1 METVMSINNYV
12 QKIKQIITNCI
23 ESDKG
28 KDVLTIIIV
37 ILVGV
42 SSFYLGRLSNQNT
55 TDGVKIE
62 YTGQEAS
69 AIGGIESFKANN
81 SQISLN
87 PSIADKMNNNGQG
100 SYFASTRGKKYY
112 STGCS
117 AGKSIKQE
125 NRIYF
130 QTSTEAEKAGYT
142 PSSSC

>member
-1 METVMSINNYV
+1 MSINNYM
-12 QKIKQIITNCI
+12 QKIKLFI

-28 KDVLTIIIV
+28 KDVLIIIIV
-37 ILVGV
+37 ILVGIC
-42 SSFYLGRLSNQNT
+42 SFYLGRLSKEST
-55 TDGVKIE
+55 TDGIKIE

-69 AIGGIESFKANN
+69 VLGSVSPLKTNN

-87 PSIADKMNNNGQG
+87 PSIAEKTNNNGQG
-100 SYFASTRGKKYY
+100 SYFASNRGKKYY

>member
-1 METVMSINNYV
+1 MSINNYM
-12 QKIKQIITNCI
+12 QKIKPKITNWI
-23 ESDKG
+23 ESEKG
-28 KDVLTIIIV
+28 KDILTIIIV
-37 ILVGV
+37 ILVGI
-42 SSFYLGRLSNQNT
+42 SSFYLGRLSNQNAT
-55 TDGVKIE
+55 EGVKIE

-69 AIGGIESFKANN
+69 VLGSISSLKTNN

-87 PSIADKMNNNGQG
+87 PSIAEKTNNNGQG
-100 SYFASTRGKKYY
+100 SYFASSRGKKYY